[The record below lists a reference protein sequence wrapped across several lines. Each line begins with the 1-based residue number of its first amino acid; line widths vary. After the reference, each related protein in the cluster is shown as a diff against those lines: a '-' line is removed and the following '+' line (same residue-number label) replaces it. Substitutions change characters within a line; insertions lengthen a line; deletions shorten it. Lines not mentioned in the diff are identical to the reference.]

1 MFYNK
6 AQREIF
12 NKMLE
17 ENRNV
22 RKFSVD
28 ESKTFISAT
37 GAVGYVFPNSIL
49 KINIEM
55 LPTFNTIDIESI
67 VADENKLEE
76 TRDFVLA
83 DERQKKFARRY
94 KKGKTSVFIDPK
106 LLANFQNPKLYQ
118 KETPHG
124 ICAVV
129 ETIGSM
135 RAGYSTEIVGIV
147 MPIRNQWAGR
157 YSDEL

>member
-1 MFYNK
+1 
-6 AQREIF
+6 
-12 NKMLE
+12 MLE

-49 KINIEM
+49 KINIDQ
-55 LPTFNTIDIESI
+55 LPDFAAIDIASI
-67 VADENKLEE
+67 VAAENLLEE
-76 TRDFVLA
+76 TRDFVLV

-94 KKGKTSVFIDPK
+94 KKGKTSIFIDPK

-118 KETPHG
+118 KETPNG

-129 ETIGSM
+129 ENVGTM
-135 RAGYSTEIVGIV
+135 RTGYLTEVVGIV
-147 MPIRNQWAGR
+147 MPIRAGKYAGR
-157 YSDEL
+157 YADEL